1 MFMEKILAL
10 MGDVPVQFYP
20 VCYAFGFIAFLW
32 IVDKFFHIFVSPKY
46 IYNLLKKGQTN
57 HKHPHPVG
65 MSPKDI
71 KQK

>member
-32 IVDKFFHIFVSPKY
+32 IVDKFFHVFVSL
-46 IYNLLKKGQTN
+46 I
-57 HKHPHPVG
+57 
-65 MSPKDI
+65 DRR
-71 KQK
+71 

>member
-32 IVDKFFHIFVSPKY
+32 IELDRSDEHTSE
-46 IYNLLKKGQTN
+46 LQSQATT
-57 HKHPHPVG
+57 
-65 MSPKDI
+65 S
-71 KQK
+71 